1 MDKIKKL
8 WKEISIFGII
18 LVVFIGLIVYRK
30 IVYAEYTTISQDKL
44 VDKVEADDSFV
55 VVIGNDDD
63 TTTQSYQATMTQFVE
78 NHRGEKLY
86 YVDVSDDDDYANWLE
101 EDLGITNSTVPQTI
115 VYEDGEVKT
124 SRTGAITYYRLT
136 QMYE

>member
-30 IVYAEYTTISQDKL
+30 IVYVEYTTISQDKL
-44 VDKVEADDSFV
+44 VDKVEADDSLG

>member
-30 IVYAEYTTISQDKL
+30 IVYVEYTTISQDKL

>member
-1 MDKIKKL
+1 MNDNL
-8 WKEISIFGII
+8 EELIS
-18 LVVFIGLIVYRK
+18 
-30 IVYAEYTTISQDKL
+30 
-44 VDKVEADDSFV
+44 
-55 VVIGNDDD
+55 
-63 TTTQSYQATMTQFVE
+63 
-78 NHRGEKLY
+78 
-86 YVDVSDDDDYANWLE
+86 VSDDDDYANWLE

>member
-18 LVVFIGLIVYRK
+18 LGVFIGLIVYRK
-30 IVYAEYTTISQDKL
+30 IVYVEYTTISQDKL

-55 VVIGNDDD
+55 VVIGNNDD

>member
-30 IVYAEYTTISQDKL
+30 IVYVEYTTISQDKL

-86 YVDVSDDDDYANWLE
+86 YVDVSNDDDYANWLE

>member
-30 IVYAEYTTISQDKL
+30 IVYVEYTTISQDKL

-78 NHRGEKLY
+78 NHRGEKF
-86 YVDVSDDDDYANWLE
+86 N
-101 EDLGITNSTVPQTI
+101 TNV
-115 VYEDGEVKT
+115 
-124 SRTGAITYYRLT
+124 
-136 QMYE
+136 

>member
-30 IVYAEYTTISQDKL
+30 IVYVEYTTISQDKL

-55 VVIGNDDD
+55 VVIGNNDD